1 MEVRCGDHLQT
12 VLRLSFLGL
21 TLYLLHEEVALYCT
35 VLYCTV
41 LYCTVQVALYLRR
54 PTVSSAA
61 KVALLPRHFPVITVC
76 PLNPFDLASLELHGY
91 GDQSF
96 NYAMGVFSGTERG
109 LGGWRGRLNASLEQ
123 VMRDISTIKQL
134 SDCPTAIVKFR
145 RDQNRNQKLEFRLTP
160 PIHPHGQV
168 STQTN
173 IL

>member
-21 TLYLLHEEVALYCT
+21 TLYLLHEEVALF
-35 VLYCTV
+35 
-41 LYCTVQVALYLRR
+41 LRR

-61 KVALLPRHFPVITVC
+61 KVPLLPRHFPVITVC
-76 PLNPFDLASLELHGY
+76 PLNPFDLASLEQHGY

-134 SDCPTAIVKFR
+134 GDCPTAIVKFR
-145 RDQNRNQKLEFRLTP
+145 RDQIRNQKLEFQLTP

-168 STQTN
+168 STQIN

>member
-1 MEVRCGDHLQT
+1 MEVRWGDHLQT

-21 TLYLLHEEVALYCT
+21 TLYLLHEE
-35 VLYCTV
+35 
-41 LYCTVQVALYLRR
+41 VALYLRR

-76 PLNPFDLASLELHGY
+76 PLNPFDLASLEQHGY

-109 LGGWRGRLNASLEQ
+109 LGGWRGRLNTSLEQ
-123 VMRDISTIKQL
+123 VMMDISTIKQL

-168 STQTN
+168 RRQIQITSSD
-173 IL
+173 